1 MDPLIQTKL
10 HWLMSISGGDSNTK
24 IGLIDGPVDFRHPG
38 LKGSNIRTLKG
49 SQRSACEN
57 ASDLACVHGTFIAG
71 ILCAKRGFS
80 APAICPDCEVILNP
94 LFGQNLN
101 GKEKIPSASPKEMA
115 HAILETVDAGAK
127 IINLSLGMSSN
138 SLQIYDEIQQA
149 YEYTLRKDV
158 IVIVACGNQGD
169 IGSISVINNPW
180 VIPVAACDEINK
192 FHPMSNFGRS
202 IGNRGI
208 MAPGV
213 NIKSA
218 YPGGTYGYLSGTS
231 FAAPFVTG
239 TVALLWSLF
248 NRFSAR
254 SIKYALTASRSNNP
268 RRSILPNMLN
278 AENAYF
284 MLKNIAT

>member
-1 MDPLIQTKL
+1 
-10 HWLMSISGGDSNTK
+10 
-24 IGLIDGPVDFRHPG
+24 
-38 LKGSNIRTLKG
+38 
-49 SQRSACEN
+49 
-57 ASDLACVHGTFIAG
+57 
-71 ILCAKRGFS
+71 
-80 APAICPDCEVILNP
+80 LNP

>member
-1 MDPLIQTKL
+1 
-10 HWLMSISGGDSNTK
+10 MSISGGDINTK
-24 IGLIDGPVDFRHPG
+24 IGLIDGPVDFRHPA
-38 LKGSNIRTLKG
+38 LRGSNIRTLKG

-57 ASDLACVHGTFIAG
+57 AGDLACVHGTFIAG
-71 ILCAKRGFS
+71 ILGAKRGFS

-94 LFGQNLN
+94 LFGKDLSSK
-101 GKEKIPSASPKEMA
+101 GKIPSASPKEMA

-138 SLQIYDEIQQA
+138 TLQINDEIQQA
-149 YEYTLRKDV
+149 YDYALRKDI
-158 IVIVACGNQGD
+158 IVIAASGNQGD
-169 IGSISVINNPW
+169 IGSISLINNQW
-180 VIPVAACDEINK
+180 IIPVASCDEINK

-218 YPGGTYGYLSGTS
+218 YPGGTYSYLSGTS

-248 NRFSAR
+248 KRFSAR
-254 SIKYALTASRSNNP
+254 SIKYALTMDLTNNP
-268 RRSILPNMLN
+268 RRSILPKMLN

-284 MLKNIAT
+284 MLKSTK